1 MLELARPLLAALE
14 TGERLA
20 VATVVA
26 VDGSAPRALGTSMAV
41 TVDGRVMGSISGG
54 CVEGAVYDA
63 CCRVLESGRPELC
76 EFGFSDDD
84 AFAVGLACGGR
95 LTVWVQQLAPE
106 GQPGAVD
113 AALRVELERA
123 RDKRAAGLAVL
134 IGADPV
140 RLVGA
145 HSGVVV
151 SAQGSGGERSGGER
165 SRGEGPQVEESRAGG
180 PRDKESRAEA
190 PRGEGARGIASLL
203 DVDTRVAAELS
214 GAVRAGLSSR
224 RAIEC
229 EGEVLDAVLLV
240 SAPPP
245 HLIIFGA
252 VDFSVALSNAA
263 ALLGYRTTV
272 CDARPVF
279 ATPER
284 FPAAEVVNRWPTDY
298 LAEAEIDERT
308 VVCILTH
315 DDKFDVPLIEAALA
329 LPLAYVGAMGS
340 RRTHE
345 RRLSALRERGVA
357 EDALAALHSPIGLD
371 LGASSPEE
379 TALSILAEVLAV
391 KTGASA
397 RPLRETS
404 GAIHRPAADA
414 EPTRVAE
421 VAR

>member
-1 MLELARPLLAALE
+1 MLELARHLLATLE
-14 TGERLA
+14 AGERLA

-41 TVDGRVMGSISGG
+41 TVDGRVIGSISGG

-63 CCRVLESGRPELC
+63 CCRVLESGLPELC

-106 GQPGAVD
+106 GHPAAVD

-123 RDKRAAGLAVL
+123 RDKRAAGIAVL
-134 IGADPV
+134 LGADPV
-140 RLVGA
+140 RVVGA
-145 HSGVVV
+145 HPV
-151 SAQGSGGERSGGER
+151 
-165 SRGEGPQVEESRAGG
+165 AGG
-180 PRDKESRAEA
+180 SAEGSRAEGS
-190 PRGEGARGIASLL
+190 RV
-203 DVDTRVAAELS
+203 DVDAREDASRADGSRANMSRVEGLQVDVDARVAAELA
-214 GAVRAGLSSR
+214 GAVRAGRSSR
-224 RAIEC
+224 RAIAC
-229 EGEVLDAVLLV
+229 EGEVVEAVLLV

-298 LAEAEIDERT
+298 LAEAEVDERT

-345 RRLSALRERGVA
+345 RRLSALRERGVP
-357 EDALAALHSPIGLD
+357 EESLVALHSPIGLD

-379 TALSILAEVLAV
+379 TAVSILAEVLAV
-391 KTGASA
+391 TTGAST

-404 GAIHRPAADA
+404 GAIHRPGTAPEPLRAA
-414 EPTRVAE
+414 EPTEPAEVAE

>member
-1 MLELARPLLAALE
+1 MLELAAPLLAALAA
-14 TGERLA
+14 GESLA
-20 VATVVA
+20 VATVVS

-41 TVDGRVMGSISGG
+41 TVAGRVIGSISGG
-54 CVEGAVYDA
+54 CVEGAVYDV
-63 CCRVLESGRPELC
+63 CGRVLESGEPELC

-95 LTVWVQQLAPE
+95 LTVWVQRLAPD
-106 GQPGAVD
+106 GQPSAVE
-113 AALRVELERA
+113 ASLRVELERA
-123 RDKRAAGLAVL
+123 RDKRAAGIAVVL
-134 IGADPV
+134 GDGPV

-145 HSGVVV
+145 HAHPSSESGVAAGV
-151 SAQGSGGERSGGER
+151 AT
-165 SRGEGPQVEESRAGG
+165 ES
-180 PRDKESRAEA
+180 
-190 PRGEGARGIASLL
+190 
-203 DVDTRVAAELS
+203 VDARVAAELA
-214 GAVRAGLSSR
+214 GALRAGRSTR
-224 RAIEC
+224 RAIAC

-298 LAEAEIDERT
+298 LAEAEVDERT

-329 LPLAYVGAMGS
+329 LPVAYVGAMGS
-340 RRTHE
+340 RRTHS
-345 RRLSALRERGVA
+345 RRVDALRERGVR
-357 EDALAALHSPIGLD
+357 EEALAALHSPIGLD

-379 TALSILAEVLAV
+379 TAVSILAEVLAV
-391 KTGASA
+391 KTGAST
-397 RPLRETS
+397 RSLRDTS
-404 GAIHRPAADA
+404 GAIHRPLENADPA
-414 EPTRVAE
+414 GAVASRVAG
-421 VAR
+421 VAGR